1 MSYSTKPAKDMIRRQ
16 QNFDSYMEER
26 RSGRDFYVDYG
37 PAAVRANTSVG
48 ARNVCEDNRGR
59 QFIAMPMP

>member
-1 MSYSTKPAKDMIRRQ
+1 MSYSTRPAKDMIRRQ

-26 RSGRDFYVDYG
+26 RGGRDFYVDYR
-37 PAAVRANTSVG
+37 PAAVRANTLVG
-48 ARNVCEDNRGR
+48 AHNMCEDNRGR

>member
-1 MSYSTKPAKDMIRRQ
+1 MIRRQ

-48 ARNVCEDNRGR
+48 AHNMCEDNRGR

>member
-1 MSYSTKPAKDMIRRQ
+1 MIRRQ
-16 QNFDSYMEER
+16 QNFDSYVEER